1 MKEAPMVFEMPPYR
15 GYYSERLATAG
26 KAHSL
31 LNAETEVIGS
41 DRKEMLLADLEA
53 TAKVLDTQQD
63 WTSAMHLR
71 REMKRLK

>member
-1 MKEAPMVFEMPPYR
+1 MKAPMIFEMPVYQ

-31 LNAETEVIGS
+31 LNAETEVANGMH
-41 DRKEMLLADLEA
+41 KEMLLADLEA

-71 REMKRLK
+71 QEMKRLK